1 MKKKKKYFCV
11 FQIVKREKNAKAKR
25 EIFLL
30 FSILEGSNL
39 KRKRERPNKKQ
50 KKIFLVFLIIRKKR
64 KQRENLFGFSNSK
77 QKEQQKQLNKIKRT
91 KRKLTNIQRNNEHT
105 DI

>member
-1 MKKKKKYFCV
+1 M
-11 FQIVKREKNAKAKR
+11 
-25 EIFLL
+25 L

-50 KKIFLVFLIIRKKR
+50 NKIFLVFLIIRKKR

-77 QKEQQKQLNKIKRT
+77 QKEQQKQMSAKKVATLTDYMQKGIKST
-91 KRKLTNIQRNNEHT
+91 YEKYVKLLRP
-105 DI
+105 